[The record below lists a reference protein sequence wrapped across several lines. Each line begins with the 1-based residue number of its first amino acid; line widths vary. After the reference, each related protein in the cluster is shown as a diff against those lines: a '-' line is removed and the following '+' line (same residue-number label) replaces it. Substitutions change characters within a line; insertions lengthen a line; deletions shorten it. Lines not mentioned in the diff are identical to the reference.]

1 MKYERIKDENGDD
14 IIMGELAIKIWNA
27 SIEAC
32 VGRVRN
38 DVYHEAQDTEWD
50 LGFNKAK
57 AMCIA
62 ELEKEKK

>member
-1 MKYERIKDENGDD
+1 MTPNNKTIETLLEIERITV
-14 IIMGELAIKIWNA
+14 WNTA
-27 SIEAC
+27 IEAC
-32 VGRVRN
+32 VGRLEK

-57 AMCIA
+57 VMCIA